1 MSLGSDPHL
10 PRQIRLPSRRI
21 DTAVSFIDTSRPTYS
36 AIFVLRSPAPKPAR
50 SRDGLAA
57 PSHHHDRKSSSRLHA
72 GSNTVGTRW
81 GDSLPRLPHVDCAQ
95 PPGVPIRDIEQFRS
109 EAIRFS

>member
-1 MSLGSDPHL
+1 MLLELASFASRNEQAKGLHETADLIGELGRNLNQPVPRRGARRRITSAMSLGSEPHL

-36 AIFVLRSPAPKPAR
+36 AIFILRSPAPKPAR

-57 PSHHHDRKSSSRLHA
+57 PS
-72 GSNTVGTRW
+72 
-81 GDSLPRLPHVDCAQ
+81 
-95 PPGVPIRDIEQFRS
+95 
-109 EAIRFS
+109 